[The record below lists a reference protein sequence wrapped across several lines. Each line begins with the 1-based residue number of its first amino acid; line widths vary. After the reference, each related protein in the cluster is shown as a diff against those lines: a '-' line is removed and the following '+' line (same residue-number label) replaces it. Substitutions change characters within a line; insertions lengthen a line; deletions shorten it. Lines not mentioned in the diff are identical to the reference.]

1 MIPNLFKQRMRQM
14 LDEEYPAFEESLRQ
28 EPYQALRINTLKA
41 DPADFLKKELFLLRP
56 VPWADN
62 GFYYAPGDVP
72 GKHPYHAA
80 GVYYIQEPSAMA
92 PAEYLQAKPGEKVLD
107 LCGAP
112 GGKSTQIAADMQGE
126 GILVCNEIHPAR
138 AKILSENV
146 ERMGICNAVVA
157 NESPQRLA
165 ETFPEYFDKI
175 LVDAP
180 CSGEGMFR
188 KNEDACREWSLENVA
203 LCAKRQDG
211 ILACA
216 ARMLASGGRI
226 VYSTCTFAPEEN
238 EGTVS
243 RFLRDHPEFEAVSVK
258 KAEGM
263 TGGRQDWILDAAEG
277 IADTVRLFP
286 HRLNGEGHFLAVLKK
301 KEEYGAQAAANERT
315 ERGLPEKNV
324 KDWLCFHRENLG
336 EMKQGTYLLF
346 GDQLYLAPKETPLLR
361 GLKILRPGLHL
372 GTLKKNRMEPSHA
385 LALSLKKHQVRKHI
399 DLPSGGLEI
408 SAYLRGES
416 IPFSGEKGWYLV
428 TTDGFSIGWGK
439 LSGGIL
445 KNHYPK
451 GLRKPC

>member
-1 MIPNLFKQRMRQM
+1 MIPNLFKQRMQQM

-165 ETFPEYFDKI
+165 EAFPEYFDKI

-216 ARMLASGGRI
+216 ARMLAFGGRI

-277 IADTVRLFP
+277 IANTVRLFP
-286 HRLNGEGHFLAVLKK
+286 HRLRTTNGRSAGCRKK
-301 KEEYGAQAAANERT
+301 A
-315 ERGLPEKNV
+315 
-324 KDWLCFHRENLG
+324 
-336 EMKQGTYLLF
+336 
-346 GDQLYLAPKETPLLR
+346 
-361 GLKILRPGLHL
+361 
-372 GTLKKNRMEPSHA
+372 
-385 LALSLKKHQVRKHI
+385 
-399 DLPSGGLEI
+399 
-408 SAYLRGES
+408 
-416 IPFSGEKGWYLV
+416 
-428 TTDGFSIGWGK
+428 
-439 LSGGIL
+439 
-445 KNHYPK
+445 
-451 GLRKPC
+451 

>member
-1 MIPNLFKQRMRQM
+1 MMMIPNLFKQRMQQM

-28 EPYQALRINTLKA
+28 EPYQALRINTLKV
-41 DPADFLKKELFLLRP
+41 DPADLLKKELFFLRP

-80 GVYYIQEPSAMA
+80 GLYYIQEPSAMA

-126 GILVCNEIHPAR
+126 GILICNEIHPAR

-165 ETFPEYFDKI
+165 EAFPEYFDKI

-216 ARMLASGGRI
+216 ARMLAFGGRI

-243 RFLRDHPEFEAVSVK
+243 RLLRDHPEFEAVSVK
-258 KAEGM
+258 KAEVM
-263 TGGRQDWILDAAEG
+263 TGGRQDWIL
-277 IADTVRLFP
+277 
-286 HRLNGEGHFLAVLKK
+286 
-301 KEEYGAQAAANERT
+301 Y
-315 ERGLPEKNV
+315 
-324 KDWLCFHRENLG
+324 
-336 EMKQGTYLLF
+336 
-346 GDQLYLAPKETPLLR
+346 
-361 GLKILRPGLHL
+361 
-372 GTLKKNRMEPSHA
+372 
-385 LALSLKKHQVRKHI
+385 
-399 DLPSGGLEI
+399 
-408 SAYLRGES
+408 
-416 IPFSGEKGWYLV
+416 
-428 TTDGFSIGWGK
+428 
-439 LSGGIL
+439 
-445 KNHYPK
+445 
-451 GLRKPC
+451 

>member
-1 MIPNLFKQRMRQM
+1 M
-14 LDEEYPAFEESLRQ
+14 LDEEYPAFEESLWQ
-28 EPYQALRINTLKA
+28 EPYQALRINTLKV
-41 DPADFLKKELFLLRP
+41 DPADLLKKELFFLRP

-157 NESPQRLA
+157 NESPQRLGEPAALA
-165 ETFPEYFDKI
+165 ERFPGYFDKI

-216 ARMLASGGRI
+216 ARMLAFGGRI

-277 IADTVRLFP
+277 IANTVRLFP

-301 KEEYGAQAAANERT
+301 KEEYGAQAEDNERT
-315 ERGLPEKNV
+315 ERGLPEKSV

-346 GDQLYLAPKETPLLR
+346 GDQLYLAPEETPLLR

-385 LALSLKKHQVRKHI
+385 LALSLKKHQVRKYI
-399 DLPSGGLEI
+399 DLPSGGSEI

-451 GLRKPC
+451 GLRKQC